1 MAEKTRA
8 DLVEEVARRFGHYAS
23 GTATGG
29 STTTLE
35 DTGGLYAPDDYWNG
49 HYLYIVEDAGG
60 AGAAPEGEERP
71 VTDYVQSTATLTVSP
86 AFSAAAGAGDAYE
99 LLAVRRGDVV
109 AMINSAIR
117 LAGET
122 WLVSKND
129 DSTVDLADDDY
140 DYDLPTDLVR
150 LLGVWMRGDTDE
162 PWEPVDGRTWRV
174 AETPGGQ
181 ELVFDTLSGLDEDDT
196 IRLEYLARPSELAA
210 DDGTLGVGEP
220 AEWELVEFVVAE
232 ALFLLHDQA
241 ASGAPEA
248 AGFRAHLTQAQYWK
262 EEMERIRGS
271 AGRFHGRGT
280 VRGGRW
286 ARSRG

>member
-1 MAEKTRA
+1 MAKKTRG
-8 DLVEEVARRFGHYAS
+8 DLVAEVARRFGFYAA

-29 STTTLE
+29 STTTLA

-71 VTDYVQSTATLTVSP
+71 VTDYVQSTATLTVAP
-86 AFSAAAGAGDAYE
+86 AFSAAVASGDTYE
-99 LLAVRRGDVV
+99 VLAVRRADVI

-117 LAGET
+117 MAGET
-122 WLVSKND
+122 WLVSKVD
-129 DSTVDLADDDY
+129 DSTVNLADDDY
-140 DYDLPTDLVR
+140 DYALPTDLVR
-150 LLGVWMRGDTDE
+150 LLCVWTRAATDE
-162 PWEPVDGRTWRV
+162 PWVPVAGRTYRV
-174 AETPGGQ
+174 AKTPGGQ
-181 ELVFDTLSGLDEDDT
+181 ELVFDTLAGLDDEDT
-196 IRLEYLARPSELAA
+196 IRLEYLARPSELATDA
-210 DDGTLGVGEP
+210 GTLGVGEP
-220 AEWELVEFVVAE
+220 AEVELVEFVVAG

-262 EEMERIRGS
+262 EEMERIRGR

>member
-1 MAEKTRA
+1 MAEKTRGE
-8 DLVEEVARRFGHYAS
+8 LVAEVARRFGFYAA

-29 STTTLE
+29 LATTLE

-86 AFSAAAGAGDAYE
+86 AFSAAVASGDTYE
-99 LLAVRRGDVV
+99 VLAVRRADLI

-117 LAGET
+117 MAGET
-122 WLVSKND
+122 WLVSKVD
-129 DSTVDLADDDY
+129 DSTINLVDGDY
-140 DYDLPTDLVR
+140 DYDLPTDLAR
-150 LLGVWMRGDTDE
+150 LLCVWVREDAAE
-162 PWEPVDGRTWRV
+162 AWVPVAGRMYRV
-174 AETPGGQ
+174 AKTPGGQ
-181 ELVFDTLSGLDEDDT
+181 ELVFDTLDGLLDEDT
-196 IRLEYLARPSELAA
+196 VRLEYLARPSELATDA
-210 DDGTLGVGEP
+210 GTMGVGEP
-220 AEWELVEFVVAE
+220 AEVELVECVVAG

-248 AGFRAHLTQAQYWK
+248 VGFRAHLTQAQYWK
-262 EEMERIRGS
+262 EEMERIRGR

-280 VRGGRW
+280 VRGARW